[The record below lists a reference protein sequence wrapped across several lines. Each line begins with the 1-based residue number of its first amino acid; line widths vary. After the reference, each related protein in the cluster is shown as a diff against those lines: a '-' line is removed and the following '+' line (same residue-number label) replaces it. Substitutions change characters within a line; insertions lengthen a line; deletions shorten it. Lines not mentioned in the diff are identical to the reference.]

1 MQGLVVRVMLALLCV
16 VMSSACSRS
25 NHRASV
31 NAGRYGDVQVV
42 APQGEPRGEVI
53 YFAEGAQSSARER
66 PLLTSL
72 AQGGAWVAVVDST
85 VYRQRL
91 GGAPSTCRNM
101 ADDAALLTQKLLK
114 QARAQQFFLPLLVA
128 QGREAA
134 LARATAAGAA
144 AGEFAGVLVTPGA
157 PEPRPCT
164 GDGDAVAV
172 EPVPAEALVSRA
184 LEMMARPDGTQRL
197 PLIEMPVAGSR
208 RLAVVLS
215 GDGGWRD
222 LDKGIARELN
232 QQGISVLGWNSLKY
246 FWAER
251 SQQQLGADLGQALQ
265 TYRQRWGADDV
276 ALIGYSFGADV
287 LPFAYPQ
294 LPADQQQSV
303 RFMSLLG
310 MSHGATFEV
319 RVGGWLGWGRSR
331 ETPVLPALERLQGVP
346 LQCIYGTDE
355 KDSLCRDLRGKPF
368 IQTVER
374 PGGHHFDRDPVALT
388 NIVLQAW
395 DAAPQR

>member
-1 MQGLVVRVMLALLCV
+1 MQGYVVRVVAAVLCLALTN
-16 VMSSACSRS
+16 ACSGSGSRHS
-25 NHRASV
+25 I
-31 NAGRYGDVQVV
+31 NAGRYGHVQVI
-42 APQGEPRGEVI
+42 APQGEPRGVVI
-53 YFAEGAQSSARER
+53 YFAEGARPSAQEK
-66 PLLTSL
+66 PFTAAL
-72 AQGGAWVAVVDST
+72 AQGGAWVAVVDAAA
-85 VYRQRL
+85 YRQQL
-91 GGAPSTCRNM
+91 GTDVPWCRSM

-114 QARAQQFFLPLLVA
+114 RSKAEQFFLPLLVGQGA
-128 QGREAA
+128 QAT
-134 LARATAAGAA
+134 LARDTAAGAA
-144 AGEFAGVLVTPGA
+144 AGEFAGVLVAEREAA
-157 PEPRPCT
+157 PVSCS
-164 GDGDAVAV
+164 GGGDAVAV
-172 EPVPAEALVSRA
+172 TQVAADALQASA
-184 LEMMARPDGTQRL
+184 LDVLAKQGGAQQL

-232 QQGISVLGWNSLKY
+232 QRGISVLGWNSLKY

-294 LPADQQQSV
+294 LPAEQQQSV

-310 MSHGATFEV
+310 LSHGAAFEV

-331 ETPVLPALERLQGVP
+331 ETPVLPALEQLHVMP

-374 PGGHHFDRDPVALT
+374 PGGHHFDHDPVALT
-388 NIVLQAW
+388 NILLEAW
-395 DAAPQR
+395 DAAPAR